1 MSTNINIDVLRYATD
16 FYTVDTSQ
24 YIVSDCNTIT
34 FINYGT
40 PVVTIENVPLQQN
53 QSLSISGNQGEITNQ
68 KFFVYFFYLSM
79 CLNLIYF
86 VVVFNNYTL
95 ISKALS

>member
-1 MSTNINIDVLRYATD
+1 MATNINIDVLKYATD

-24 YIVSDCNTIT
+24 YIVTDCNTVT

-53 QSLSISGNQGEITNQ
+53 QSLSISGNAGEITNQ
-68 KFFVYFFYLSM
+68 KFFVNFGTSATG
-79 CLNLIYF
+79 
-86 VVVFNNYTL
+86 NNCVIIRKRY
-95 ISKALS
+95 INI

>member
-1 MSTNINIDVLRYATD
+1 MAINIKFDVLKYATD

-24 YIVSDCNTIT
+24 YIVTDCNTVT

-53 QSLSISGNQGEITNQ
+53 QSLSISGNAGEITNQ
-68 KFFVYFFYLSM
+68 KFFVNFGTSTSG
-79 CLNLIYF
+79 
-86 VVVFNNYTL
+86 NNCVIIRKRYVN
-95 ISKALS
+95 I

>member
-1 MSTNINIDVLRYATD
+1 MLTNINIDVLKYATD

-24 YIVSDCNTIT
+24 YIETDCNTVT

-53 QSLSISGNQGEITNQ
+53 QSLSISGNAGEVTNQ
-68 KFFVYFFYLSM
+68 KFFVNFGTSTTGNNCVIIRKRYL
-79 CLNLIYF
+79 NI
-86 VVVFNNYTL
+86 
-95 ISKALS
+95 

>member
-1 MSTNINIDVLRYATD
+1 MSTNININVLQYATD

-34 FINYGT
+34 FVNYGT

-53 QSLSISGNQGEITNQ
+53 QSLSISGNAGEVTNQ
-68 KFFVYFFYLSM
+68 KFFVNFGTSTSG
-79 CLNLIYF
+79 
-86 VVVFNNYTL
+86 NNCVIIRKRY
-95 ISKALS
+95 INI